1 MKKYLK
7 LPLSRVYAL
16 AAETNTAPEVTISAL
31 LSTLHA
37 REMWAHYC
45 PSKSTKDEAVFVYGA
60 NVPTPTRRR
69 AGKGEA

>member
-7 LPLSRVYAL
+7 LPFNRVYAL
-16 AAETNTAPEVTISAL
+16 AAETNTAPEVAIASL

-45 PSKSTKDEAVFVYGA
+45 PRKSTKDEAVFLYGA
-60 NVPTPTRRR
+60 NVPTPKRRTR
-69 AGKGEA
+69 